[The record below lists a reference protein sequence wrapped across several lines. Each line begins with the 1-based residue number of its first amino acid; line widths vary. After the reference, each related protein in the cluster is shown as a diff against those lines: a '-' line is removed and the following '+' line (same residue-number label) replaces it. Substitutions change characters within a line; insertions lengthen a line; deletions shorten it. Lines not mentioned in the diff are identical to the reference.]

1 MVIFLHI
8 LNYINSKGVK
18 KMKVIYHID
27 NNSKWK
33 AVLENVKNMIKTGN
47 ELGEKFNI
55 EVLVNADAVIALQEQ
70 VAINSKLYLE
80 FQELSTEQVVFAACK
95 NALNKFAIEDDK
107 LISFVTIVPAGVIEL
122 TKKQLEGYAYIKP

>member
-1 MVIFLHI
+1 
-8 LNYINSKGVK
+8 
-18 KMKVIYHID
+18 MKVIYHID

-33 AVLENVKNMIKTGN
+33 MVLENVKNMIKTGN
-47 ELGEKFNI
+47 ELGEKFTI

-95 NALNKFAIEDDK
+95 NALKKFAIEDEK

-122 TKKQLEGYAYIKP
+122 TKKQLEGFAYIKPWGDMIYGRKEINYYSN

>member
-1 MVIFLHI
+1 
-8 LNYINSKGVK
+8 
-18 KMKVIYHID
+18 MKVIYHID

-122 TKKQLEGYAYIKP
+122 TKKQLEGYAYIKPWGDMIYGSKEINYYSN

>member
-1 MVIFLHI
+1 
-8 LNYINSKGVK
+8 
-18 KMKVIYHID
+18 MKVIYHID